1 MLFRS
6 PACLPALVFCFVS
19 LFCFS
24 ISPLVLVAI
33 LPYLYTNISIP
44 ALMLP
49 KRATLYLDPFVTDNH
64 TYTLELQQLMAY
76 NQPAAQYLSEIP
88 APL

>member
-1 MLFRS
+1 
-6 PACLPALVFCFVS
+6 
-19 LFCFS
+19 
-24 ISPLVLVAI
+24 
-33 LPYLYTNISIP
+33 
-44 ALMLP
+44 MLP